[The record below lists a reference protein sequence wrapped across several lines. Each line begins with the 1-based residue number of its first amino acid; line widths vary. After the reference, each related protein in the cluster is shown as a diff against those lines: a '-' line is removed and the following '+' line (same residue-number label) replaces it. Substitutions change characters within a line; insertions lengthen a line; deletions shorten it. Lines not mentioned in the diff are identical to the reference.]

1 MKFILETP
9 EEKTLPTFEDV
20 DTNQFFVTLD
30 GELCQKIGYSSY
42 NMITLRDGTPYADH
56 FSDCHGFVINHVLPK
71 VLKIEF

>member
-30 GELCQKIGYSSY
+30 GELCQKISCSAY
-42 NMITLRDGTPYADH
+42 NMITLRDGTPYADYL
-56 FSDCHGFVINHVLPK
+56 SDRHGFVINRILPK
-71 VLKIEF
+71 VIKIEF